1 MLLSGT
7 AVDADAVRQRARAVA
22 DGLDLEAA
30 RERAQDLKPG
40 FSTGI

>member
-7 AVDADAVRQRARAVA
+7 VDADAVRQRARAVA